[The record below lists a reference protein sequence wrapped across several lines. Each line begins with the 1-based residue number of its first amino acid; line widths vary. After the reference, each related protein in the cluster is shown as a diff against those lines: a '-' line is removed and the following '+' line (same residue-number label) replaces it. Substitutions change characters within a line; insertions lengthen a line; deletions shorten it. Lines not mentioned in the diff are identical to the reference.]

1 MLTKHIM
8 KICKHISFF
17 YNETL
22 RSRLVYLEQLL
33 QITKTYDHE
42 THIFIHTN
50 KDSGFDMSLINVE
63 NIQVGIIYHDLSDI
77 HPYFLTWKPRELM
90 RQQKDV
96 YDIFIYVEDDILIK
110 NETIQ
115 YWLQHKDAMITRGFN
130 LGFVRIETDQNQTEF
145 VTDIVEPLYAK
156 TIIED
161 QEYVINTG
169 NVYCGMWILDKI
181 EFAKYVNSKYYDLQN
196 IHSVTEPHM
205 SREKS
210 AWGLNAPEI
219 TWYTHVL
226 MPMKNGEL
234 DPDARIYHL
243 PNNYI
248 GSGMF
253 ASIPFK
259 NIVS

>member
-1 MLTKHIM
+1 MFTKCIM

-22 RSRLVYLEQLL
+22 KPRLVYLNQLL
-33 QITKTYDHE
+33 QVTKTYDYE

-50 KDSGFDMSLINVE
+50 KNGGFDISLVDVA
-63 NIQVGIIYHDLSDI
+63 NIQVEIIYHDLGDE
-77 HPYFLTWKPRELM
+77 HPFFLTWKSRDLM
-90 RQQKDV
+90 KQQKDI

-110 NETIQ
+110 NEAIQ

-130 LGFVRIETDQNQTEF
+130 LGFVRIEVDQNQTEF

-156 TIIED
+156 TIIEEK
-161 QEYVINTG
+161 EYVINTG
-169 NVYCGMWILDKI
+169 NVYCGMWILDKTEFSKYI
-181 EFAKYVNSKYYDLQN
+181 ESDYYDLKN
-196 IHSVTEPHM
+196 IHNAADSFM

-226 MPMKNGEL
+226 MPMQNGTL
-234 DPDARIYHL
+234 HPDARIYHL

-248 GSGMF
+248 GCGYF
-253 ASIPFK
+253 ASIPFEK
-259 NIVS
+259 IVS